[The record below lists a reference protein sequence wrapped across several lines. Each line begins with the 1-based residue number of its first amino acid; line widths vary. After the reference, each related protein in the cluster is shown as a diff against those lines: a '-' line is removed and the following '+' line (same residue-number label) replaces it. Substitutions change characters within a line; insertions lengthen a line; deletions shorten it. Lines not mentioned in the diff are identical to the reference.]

1 MITFIT
7 QINIKKKTVQ
17 SRQIRECD
25 RGSGL
30 AASLT
35 EFGYEEIKKKLNP
48 MDSKLDKIETL
59 DEKTLKKPSE

>member
-48 MDSKLDKIETL
+48 MDSKL
-59 DEKTLKKPSE
+59 